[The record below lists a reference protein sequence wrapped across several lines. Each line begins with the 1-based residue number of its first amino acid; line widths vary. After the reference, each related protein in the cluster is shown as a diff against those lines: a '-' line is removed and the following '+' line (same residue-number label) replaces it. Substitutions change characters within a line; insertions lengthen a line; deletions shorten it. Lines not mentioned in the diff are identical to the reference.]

1 MPVKRAPP
9 PRRREAERDLRVEP
23 RDRAAKLA
31 EPERLRAQRS
41 VADWLAGPG
50 WKSSPHPIAMPT
62 RVALIVNQCQLVST
76 RNRQPLQRDRL
87 FEITARGKVESRAIV
102 SVERDVVPRSADG
115 DIELLAVD
123 EFSGA
128 ERIDINDHTIDRG
141 ALA

>member
-1 MPVKRAPP
+1 
-9 PRRREAERDLRVEP
+9 
-23 RDRAAKLA
+23 
-31 EPERLRAQRS
+31 
-41 VADWLAGPG
+41 
-50 WKSSPHPIAMPT
+50 MPT
-62 RVALIVNQCQLVST
+62 RVARLVVNQRQLVST
-76 RNRQPLQRDRL
+76 CNLQPLQRDRL
-87 FEITARGKVESRAIV
+87 FEIAARGKVESRAIV